1 MSERVAR
8 EVDAQRLRAL
18 AARLDAS
25 PRELLAL
32 AARLAPSAPHERIDR
47 ARIDAELARIRAAG
61 ASADAGVGILL
72 LGFAA
77 FAADDI
83 DRALEIVWRGA
94 DVGMS

>member
-1 MSERVAR
+1 MSESIPRD
-8 EVDAQRLRAL
+8 VDAQRLAAL

-32 AARLAPSAPHERIDR
+32 AARLAPSHDRIDR

-61 ASADAGVGILL
+61 DGADAGVGILL
-72 LGFAA
+72 LGFAK

-83 DRALEIVWRGA
+83 DRALEIVRRGA
-94 DVGMS
+94 DAELR

>member
-1 MSERVAR
+1 MSESLPG
-8 EVDAQRLRAL
+8 VDPKRLAAL

-32 AARLAPSAPHERIDR
+32 AARLAPGSEPIDR

-61 ASADAGVGILL
+61 EAADGGVGILL
-72 LGFAA
+72 LGFAK

-83 DRALEIVWRGA
+83 DRALEIVFRSA
-94 DVGMS
+94 DVELR

>member
-1 MSERVAR
+1 MSESLPRTI
-8 EVDAQRLRAL
+8 DASRLRAL

-32 AARLAPSAPHERIDR
+32 AARLAPSEGRVDR

-72 LGFAA
+72 LGFAK

-83 DRALEIVWRGA
+83 DRALEIVFRSA
-94 DVGMS
+94 DVELR

>member
-1 MSERVAR
+1 MSESIPRD
-8 EVDAQRLRAL
+8 VDAQRLAAL

-32 AARLAPSAPHERIDR
+32 AARLAPSHERIDR

-61 ASADAGVGILL
+61 DGADVGILL
-72 LGFAA
+72 LGFAK

-83 DRALEIVWRGA
+83 DRALEIVWRGT
-94 DVGMS
+94 DVELR

>member
-1 MSERVAR
+1 MSESLPCTIEAS
-8 EVDAQRLRAL
+8 RLRAL

-32 AARLAPSAPHERIDR
+32 AARLAPSEERIDR

-72 LGFAA
+72 LGFAK

-83 DRALEIVWRGA
+83 DRALEIVFRSA
-94 DVGMS
+94 DVELR

>member
-1 MSERVAR
+1 MSVPIPR
-8 EVDAQRLRAL
+8 EVDATRLAAL
-18 AARLDAS
+18 AARLDAL

-32 AARLAPSAPHERIDR
+32 AARLASSNERVDR

-61 ASADAGVGILL
+61 DGADVGVGILL
-72 LGFAA
+72 LGFAK

-94 DVGMS
+94 DVELT

>member
-1 MSERVAR
+1 MSESIPR
-8 EVDAQRLRAL
+8 EVDAKRLAAL

-32 AARLAPSAPHERIDR
+32 AARLAPSQERIDR

-61 ASADAGVGILL
+61 EGADAGVGILL
-72 LGFAA
+72 LGFAK

-83 DRALEIVWRGA
+83 DRALEIVRGGA
-94 DVGMS
+94 DVELT

>member
-1 MSERVAR
+1 MSETLPR
-8 EVDAQRLRAL
+8 ELDAKRLAAL

-32 AARLAPSAPHERIDR
+32 AARFAASSAPVDR

-61 ASADAGVGILL
+61 EGADAGVGILL
-72 LGFAA
+72 LGFAK

-83 DRALEIVWRGA
+83 DRALDLVWRGA
-94 DVGMS
+94 DVELS